1 MEDIKIDS
9 QFCYRAKKVIQKF
22 PNRALDLLHCFSP
35 SQEKSKRWLVENL
48 NDFSSDISKN
58 KFIDI
63 AIIGSWYGFLPYIIK
78 QDLEFKLIS
87 EIRCYDVDDT
97 AKKIARLILGNP
109 DRVNFMTRNIDD
121 VDFSQQRFNI
131 IINTSCEHMS
141 DNQLHNWL
149 LDTRPKTICVMQS
162 TNKFARDHCNTVKNI
177 NDFVNKFSEHF
188 SKHKCFTLDFNNYS
202 RFMIIGT
209 KK

>member
-63 AIIGSWYGFLPYIIK
+63 AIIGSWYGFLTYIIK
-78 QDLEFKLIS
+78 QDLQFKLIS

-162 TNKFARDHCNTVKNI
+162 TNKFARDHCNTVENI

>member
-9 QFCYRAKKVIQKF
+9 QFCYRAKKVIKKF

-162 TNKFARDHCNTVKNI
+162 TNKFARDHCNTVENI

-188 SKHKCFTLDFNNYS
+188 SKHECFTLDFNNYS

>member
-63 AIIGSWYGFLPYIIK
+63 AIIGSWYGFLTYIIK
-78 QDLEFKLIS
+78 QDLQFKLIS

-162 TNKFARDHCNTVKNI
+162 TNKFARDHCNTVENI

-202 RFMIIGT
+202 RFMILGT

>member
-63 AIIGSWYGFLPYIIK
+63 AIIGSWYGFLTYIIK
-78 QDLEFKLIS
+78 QDLQFKLIS

-162 TNKFARDHCNTVKNI
+162 TNKFARDHCNTVENI

-188 SKHKCFTLDFNNYS
+188 SKHECFTLDFNNYS

>member
-63 AIIGSWYGFLPYIIK
+63 AIIGSWYGFLTYIIK
-78 QDLEFKLIS
+78 QDLQFKLIS

-162 TNKFARDHCNTVKNI
+162 TNKFARAHCNTVENI

>member
-162 TNKFARDHCNTVKNI
+162 TNKFARDHCNTVENI

-188 SKHKCFTLDFNNYS
+188 SKHECFTLDFNNYS

>member
-162 TNKFARDHCNTVKNI
+162 TNKFARDHCNTVENI

-188 SKHKCFTLDFNNYS
+188 SKHKCLTLDFNNYS

>member
-63 AIIGSWYGFLPYIIK
+63 ASIGSWYGFLPYIIK

-162 TNKFARDHCNTVKNI
+162 TNKFARDHCNTVENI

-188 SKHKCFTLDFNNYS
+188 SKHECFTLDFNNYS

>member
-63 AIIGSWYGFLPYIIK
+63 AIIGSWYGFLTYIIK
-78 QDLEFKLIS
+78 QDLQFKLIS
-87 EIRCYDVDDT
+87 EITCYDVDDT

-131 IINTSCEHMS
+131 IINTSCEHMN

-149 LDTRPKTICVMQS
+149 FNTRPKTTCVMQS
-162 TNKFARDHCNTVKNI
+162 TDKPARDHCNTVENI

-188 SKHKCFTLDFNNYS
+188 SKHECFTLDFNNYS

>member
-162 TNKFARDHCNTVKNI
+162 TNKFARDHCNTVENI

-188 SKHKCFTLDFNNYS
+188 SKHECFTLDFNKYS

>member
-9 QFCYRAKKVIQKF
+9 EFCYRAKKVIQKF
-22 PNRALDLLHCFSP
+22 NITKSLFKLRCFC

-48 NDFSSDISKN
+48 NDFLSDTNKN

-63 AIIGSWYGFLPYIIK
+63 AIIGSWYGFLPYIFK
-78 QDLEFKLIS
+78 QDLKCKLIS

-97 AKKIARLILGNP
+97 AKKIARLILGDP

-131 IINTSCEHMS
+131 IINTSCEHMN

-149 LDTRPKTICVMQS
+149 LKTRPKTTCVMQS
-162 TNKFARDHCNTVKNI
+162 TNKFARDHCNTVENENELVDNFK
-177 NDFVNKFSEHF
+177 EHF
-188 SKHKCFTLDFNNYS
+188 SKYKSFSYNFGEYS
-202 RFMIIGT
+202 RFMIIGV

>member
-9 QFCYRAKKVIQKF
+9 EFCYRAKKVIQKF

-63 AIIGSWYGFLPYIIK
+63 AIIGSWYGFLTYIIK
-78 QDLEFKLIS
+78 QDLQFKLIS

-162 TNKFARDHCNTVKNI
+162 TNKFARDHCNTVENI

-188 SKHKCFTLDFNNYS
+188 SKHECFTLDFNNYS

>member
-35 SQEKSKRWLVENL
+35 SQEKSKRWLVKNL
-48 NDFSSDISKN
+48 NDFLSDTNKN

-162 TNKFARDHCNTVKNI
+162 TNKFARDHCNTVENI

>member
-63 AIIGSWYGFLPYIIK
+63 AIIGSWYGFLTYIIK
-78 QDLEFKLIS
+78 QDLQFKLIS

-97 AKKIARLILGNP
+97 AKKIGRLILGNP

-162 TNKFARDHCNTVKNI
+162 TNKFARDHCNTVENI